1 MYFLTPIFSFI
12 GGVVACFLV
21 YTLSWKDGLSA
32 FRIILVGTTINTV
45 FVALI
50 DCAESLMGGNNAL
63 ASFTESRLSMKG
75 WDDFYMLLTYSVV
88 FVVLGVLLA
97 SRCDLLALEDRTVG
111 SLGINV
117 TALRIK
123 VSAVAVFL
131 AAICTSVLGTVSFLG
146 LLAPYIGRMLVGSGH
161 KTLIPY
167 SMIAGALL
175 MLLADT
181 TGRTI
186 AAPNEISAAVI
197 MAVIGGPCFIVLL
210 RRASGSYA
218 DNMNCF
224 EIDNLSFAYGDK
236 KVIDDFSVQIK
247 KGRVTTIM
255 GPNGSGKSTLLY
267 LMTRELKD
275 YTGSILLDGHDIK
288 EMKGKSFAR
297 KAAAVHQ
304 YNTVPW
310 DISVRKLVAYG
321 RIPHKNLA
329 LGTTTKEDEEA
340 IETAL
345 EITGLKELENR
356 EVARLQEANSN
367 VYGLLWRWHRKQ
379 KFYFLMNLRHI

>member
-1 MYFLTPIFSFI
+1 M
-12 GGVVACFLV
+12 
-21 YTLSWKDGLSA
+21 
-32 FRIILVGTTINTV
+32 
-45 FVALI
+45 
-50 DCAESLMGGNNAL
+50 
-63 ASFTESRLSMKG
+63 
-75 WDDFYMLLTYSVV
+75 
-88 FVVLGVLLA
+88 
-97 SRCDLLALEDRTVG
+97 
-111 SLGINV
+111 
-117 TALRIK
+117 
-123 VSAVAVFL
+123 
-131 AAICTSVLGTVSFLG
+131 
-146 LLAPYIGRMLVGSGH
+146 
-161 KTLIPY
+161 
-167 SMIAGALL
+167 
-175 MLLADT
+175 
-181 TGRTI
+181 
-186 AAPNEISAAVI
+186 
-197 MAVIGGPCFIVLL
+197 
-210 RRASGSYA
+210 A

-236 KVIDDFSVQIK
+236 NVIDYFSVQIK

-356 EVARLQEANSN
+356 EVARLSGGQQQRVWIAMALAQETEILFLDEPTTYLDIRYQLDILGLVRDLNEKRGLTVIMVLHDINQALRYSDDVIAMKDGKIHASGCVAETVSEKMIKE
-367 VYGLLWRWHRKQ
+367 VYDVNCKMIEVDNMP
-379 KFYFLMNLRHI
+379 YVIT

>member
-1 MYFLTPIFSFI
+1 M
-12 GGVVACFLV
+12 
-21 YTLSWKDGLSA
+21 
-32 FRIILVGTTINTV
+32 
-45 FVALI
+45 
-50 DCAESLMGGNNAL
+50 
-63 ASFTESRLSMKG
+63 
-75 WDDFYMLLTYSVV
+75 
-88 FVVLGVLLA
+88 
-97 SRCDLLALEDRTVG
+97 
-111 SLGINV
+111 
-117 TALRIK
+117 
-123 VSAVAVFL
+123 
-131 AAICTSVLGTVSFLG
+131 
-146 LLAPYIGRMLVGSGH
+146 
-161 KTLIPY
+161 
-167 SMIAGALL
+167 
-175 MLLADT
+175 
-181 TGRTI
+181 
-186 AAPNEISAAVI
+186 
-197 MAVIGGPCFIVLL
+197 
-210 RRASGSYA
+210 A

-356 EVARLQEANSN
+356 EVARLSGGTTYLDIRYQLDILGLVRDLNEKRGLTVIMVLHDINQALRYSDEVIAMKGGKIHASGCVAETVSEKMIKE
-367 VYGLLWRWHRKQ
+367 VYDVNCKMIEVDNMP
-379 KFYFLMNLRHI
+379 YVIT